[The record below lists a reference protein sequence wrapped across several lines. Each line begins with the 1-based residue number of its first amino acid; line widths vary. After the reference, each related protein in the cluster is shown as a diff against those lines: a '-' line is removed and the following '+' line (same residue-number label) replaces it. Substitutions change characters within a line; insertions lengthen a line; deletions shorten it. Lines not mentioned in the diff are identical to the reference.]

1 MTVLET
7 LTEDVVKVPLTSETK
22 IEILD
27 ELLEILVA
35 KGLVKNREKVFQK
48 IMAREEQVSTG
59 LDHGI
64 AIPHAKGEGVDSLVC
79 AVGIKPEGIDFESH
93 DGQPTKLFFLVI
105 APPGQTG
112 PHIEAL
118 KEIAVLVSDN
128 TRREKLFQAKTSKE
142 LLSIIHSV

>member
-1 MTVLET
+1 MAVLET
-7 LTEDVVKVPLTSETK
+7 LSEDLIKIPLTSKTK
-22 IEILD
+22 TEILD

-35 KGLVKNREKVFQK
+35 KGVVKNREEVFQK
-48 IMAREEQVSTG
+48 IMEREEQVSTG

-64 AIPHAKGEGVDSLVC
+64 AIPHAKSEGVDSLVC
-79 AVGIKPEGIDFESH
+79 AVGVKPEGIDFESR

-118 KEIAVLVSDN
+118 KEIAILVSNN
-128 TRREKLFQAKTSKE
+128 TRRENLFQAKSSKE
-142 LLSIIHSV
+142 LLSIIHSA